1 MGVNTLSG
9 LYCDTRKGS
18 FVKPTQ
24 NPGLSLMHTAR
35 LLRFRMSIAANLLRL
50 RKTQGL
56 TQPQL
61 ADLAG
66 LHVNQVRRYEAGS
79 AQPSLDGLKK
89 IALAL
94 HVSLDELVF
103 EASERGPQD
112 TQLALLFEAVAGL
125 PAEEQRVVQAVL
137 DGLIVKHRT
146 KQLVG
151 ELRS

>member
-1 MGVNTLSG
+1 M
-9 LYCDTRKGS
+9 
-18 FVKPTQ
+18 
-24 NPGLSLMHTAR
+24 
-35 LLRFRMSIAANLLRL
+35 
-50 RKTQGL
+50 

-66 LHVNQVRRYEAGS
+66 MHVNQVRRYEAGH

-103 EASERGPQD
+103 DTNERGPQGAKL
-112 TQLALLFEAVAGL
+112 TLLFEAVAGL
-125 PAEEQRVVQAVL
+125 PAEEQRIVHAVL

-146 KQLVG
+146 KQLA
-151 ELRS
+151 ELHT

>member
-1 MGVNTLSG
+1 
-9 LYCDTRKGS
+9 
-18 FVKPTQ
+18 
-24 NPGLSLMHTAR
+24 
-35 LLRFRMSIAANLLRL
+35 MSIAANLVRL

-79 AQPSLDGLKK
+79 AQPSLEGLKK
-89 IALAL
+89 IALAP

-103 EASERGPQD
+103 DPSERSPQGER
-112 TQLALLFEAVAGL
+112 LALLFEAVAGL
-125 PAEEQRVVQAVL
+125 PANEQRVVQAVL

-146 KQLVG
+146 RQLA
-151 ELRS
+151 ELHT

>member
-1 MGVNTLSG
+1 MRTV
-9 LYCDTRKGS
+9 
-18 FVKPTQ
+18 Q
-24 NPGLSLMHTAR
+24 

-50 RKTQGL
+50 RKTQSL

-103 EASERGPQD
+103 EAHERGPQD
-112 TQLALLFEAVAGL
+112 TRLALLFEAVADL
-125 PAEEQRVVQAVL
+125 PADDQRVVQAVL

-151 ELRS
+151 ELNS

>member
-1 MGVNTLSG
+1 
-9 LYCDTRKGS
+9 
-18 FVKPTQ
+18 
-24 NPGLSLMHTAR
+24 MHTAR
-35 LLRFRMSIAANLLRL
+35 LHRFRMSIAANLLRL
-50 RKTQGL
+50 RKSQGL

-103 EASERGPQD
+103 EANERGPQG
-112 TQLALLFEAVAGL
+112 QRLALLFEAVAGL
-125 PAEEQRVVQAVL
+125 PADEQHVVQAVL

-146 KQLVG
+146 KQLA
-151 ELRS
+151 ELHT

>member
-1 MGVNTLSG
+1 
-9 LYCDTRKGS
+9 
-18 FVKPTQ
+18 
-24 NPGLSLMHTAR
+24 MHHIPLR
-35 LLRFRMSIAANLLRL
+35 RFRMSIAANLVRL
-50 RKTQGL
+50 RKAQGL

-79 AQPSLDGLKK
+79 AQPSLEGLKK

-103 EASERGPQD
+103 DPSERGPQGER
-112 TQLALLFEAVAGL
+112 LALLFEAVAGL

-146 KQLVG
+146 RQLA
-151 ELRS
+151 ELHT